1 MKKFFLLF
9 LSISMFSCI
18 EDSNEATV
26 NNSSI
31 ENNEEI
37 DLESDELFKFENT
50 NFPIS
55 TELGTVQEIQTA
67 TLEEF
72 LTSNYEDLQNME
84 DDLVIRMA
92 IREDITRF
100 YIISIDDIPND
111 FKTHADPS
119 GFWGD
124 DETTIAS
131 GCKTCTSPQC
141 IADILNK
148 ATNGDR
154 VSADVSFRTLN
165 NATGVKICFTKEL
178 TLQLEEL

>member
-1 MKKFFLLF
+1 MKKLFLLL
-9 LSISMFSCI
+9 LSISMFSCT
-18 EDSNEATV
+18 EDSNETTV

-31 ENNEEI
+31 KNNEEI
-37 DLESDELFKFENT
+37 NLEDGELFNFENI
-50 NFPIS
+50 NFPVS
-55 TELGTVQEIQTA
+55 TELGTVQEIQTT

-100 YIISIDDIPND
+100 YIVSINDIPED

-119 GFWGD
+119 GFWSD
-124 DETTIAS
+124 DKTVIAS
-131 GCKTCTSPQC
+131 DCKTCTNPQC
-141 IADILNK
+141 IADILNEV
-148 ATNGDR
+148 TNG
-154 VSADVSFRTLN
+154 VTVNADVSFRTLN

-178 TLQLEEL
+178 TFQLEEL